1 MDGNFK
7 LSNDDIDIE
16 TQDAL
21 ELFYAGIRA
30 IQTRT
35 TMDRMLKKFLIEVCA
50 DILHGDYRHR
60 SKGI

>member
-30 IQTRT
+30 IQTRA
-35 TMDRMLKKFLIEVCA
+35 TMDRMLKKFLDTSNLNLIKS
-50 DILHGDYRHR
+50 R
-60 SKGI
+60 K